1 MDIARLSGEL
11 LSHPRAIEEKDIT
24 MSSSNNSRPV
34 ALVTGGTGG
43 IGDAVSTKL
52 ATSGYD
58 IAFTFNSNSE
68 KANALAS
75 RLEAAGSRTCF
86 QSVDL
91 TDSSAVTEFVR
102 STVAEFQGI
111 DVVVHA
117 SGPYVE
123 QRYVSTFTSEQF
135 RRHIDHELIGLFE
148 IARAT
153 LPHLRTR
160 SGSITAVTSVGVR
173 RFPAKD
179 ALSSVPKGGMEALIR
194 AIALEEGRYGVRAN
208 AVAPGV
214 LGDGM
219 MGMLASTG
227 DVPAHQRAHLEAT
240 IPLRR
245 LGLSEDVA
253 GAVCFLASP
262 AASYITGQSLD
273 IDGGYSL

>member
-1 MDIARLSGEL
+1 MPAT
-11 LSHPRAIEEKDIT
+11 AT
-24 MSSSNNSRPV
+24 TRPV

-43 IGDAVSTKL
+43 VGDAVSTKL
-52 ATSGYD
+52 AAAGYD
-58 IAFTFNSNSE
+58 IAFTFNSNTAKADALAERLRTAGAQVYAQSVDL
-68 KANALAS
+68 ANALAVDAFVDSAISEFS
-75 RLEAAGSRTCF
+75 R
-86 QSVDL
+86 VD
-91 TDSSAVTEFVR
+91 
-102 STVAEFQGI
+102 I
-111 DVVVHA
+111 VVHA

-123 QRYVSTFTSEQF
+123 QRYVSSFTSEQF
-135 RRHIDHELIGLFE
+135 RQHVDQELVALFE

-153 LPHLRTR
+153 LPHLR
-160 SGSITAVTSVGVR
+160 SSAGSLTAVTSVGVR

-208 AVAPGV
+208 AVAPGI

-219 MGMLASTG
+219 MDRLASSG
-227 DVPAHQRAHLEAT
+227 DVPAHQRTHLEAT

-245 LGLSEDVA
+245 LGRSEDVSS
-253 GAVCFLASP
+253 AVCFLASP